1 MQFVVIGLD
10 GTDEKAL
17 DRRMAVRADHL
28 AMGDKLVESGNLWYG
43 AALLSDNGKM
53 KGSLYV
59 VDFLSEKELQAWL
72 AIEPYVVGNVW
83 QNITIHKSHT
93 RNPWQFNR
101 PQEFYTEKQK

>member
-83 QNITIHKSHT
+83 QNITIHKSHN

-101 PQEFYTEKQK
+101 PQEFY